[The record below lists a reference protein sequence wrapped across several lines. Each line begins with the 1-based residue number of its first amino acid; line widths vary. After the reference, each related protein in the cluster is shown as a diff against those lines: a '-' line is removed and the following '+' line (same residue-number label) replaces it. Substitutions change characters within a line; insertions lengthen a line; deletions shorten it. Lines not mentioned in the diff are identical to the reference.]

1 MLGTEI
7 QQQIPRVR
15 RKLKFFHDLIFQEA
29 SELEPVLFV
38 LNIQNLMQ
46 FYT

>member
-15 RKLKFFHDLIFQEA
+15 RKFKFFHDLIFQEA